1 MTREKIDRRKKLNE
15 NKPKIVCFS
24 CKFGWGY
31 LTDEATLSKQ
41 IENWV
46 PIICTGKIDT
56 THIMTAFDQGADG
69 VLILA
74 CPEGDC
80 HYQDGNYEAKKRVHL
95 LSKLLEP
102 MGIEKGR
109 IRIELGTDPEGKRI
123 TQLVKEMSQ
132 DLAKLGSLK
141 RNAAAAK
148 KPVKETIKAKGGK

>member
-1 MTREKIDRRKKLNE
+1 LTE

-31 LTDEATLSKQ
+31 LTDEAILSKQ

-56 THIMTAFDQGADG
+56 THIMTAFKQGADG

-80 HYQDGNYEAKKRVHL
+80 HYQDGNFEAKKRVHL
-95 LSKLLEP
+95 LGELLKS

-109 IRIELGTDPEGKRI
+109 IRIEFGTDPEGKRI
-123 TQLVKEMSQ
+123 PQIIKEMSQ
-132 DLAKLGSLK
+132 DLAKLGSSKTSTL
-141 RNAAAAK
+141 AAK
-148 KPVKETIKAKGGK
+148 KPAKEMIKVKGGK